1 MTATTQSG
9 KKSSQYNLKLLNLEI
24 NSSIGKLNTR
34 SSSFAQS
41 SDSHPIEQ
49 SAVLPDT
56 MCQFA
61 DVDLRQVNFV
71 P

>member
-34 SSSFAQS
+34 SSSFAP
-41 SDSHPIEQ
+41 DWAKCRTARHHVPICGCR
-49 SAVLPDT
+49 S
-56 MCQFA
+56 
-61 DVDLRQVNFV
+61 
-71 P
+71 